1 MAKKQDV
8 KPKITRTKLTPLGAI
23 RLNEGEHGLP
33 KNPRLIKDERFKALC
48 SSVEADPEFMPV
60 RPIVVD
66 EDGIILAGNMRWR
79 ACKELEIDPLPAGWV
94 IQVKGWTLEKKKR
107 FILKD
112 NNQYGEFDW
121 ELLGNEWEIE
131 ELLSGGF
138 SKADLEDLMQD
149 IEDNPYTRKVESPV
163 YEITEE
169 QPELSELYDKGKYEE
184 LIEAIEAADIPDDIR
199 EFLRMA
205 ATRHIEF
212 RYGKIAEFYAHSP
225 FEVQQLF
232 EDSVLVIIDFDQAV
246 ENGFVRLSEEV
257 AQMYMEGVES
267 GKDV

>member
-8 KPKITRTKLTPLGAI
+8 KPKITRTKSTPLGAI

-33 KNPRLIKDERFKALC
+33 KNPRLIKDERFKDLC

-163 YEITEE
+163 YEITTDK
-169 QPELSELYDKGKYEE
+169 PEVWELYDTDKQNEILAKIAEHDDLPE
-184 LIEAIEAADIPDDIR
+184 DIR
-199 EFLRMA
+199 DFLEQA
-205 ATRHIEF
+205 ASRHV
-212 RYGKIAEFYAHSP
+212 RYDYSKIAEFYAHSSK
-225 FEVQQLF
+225 EVQKLF
-232 EDSVLVIIDFDQAV
+232 EDSILVIVDFGQAIDK
-246 ENGFVRLSEEV
+246 GFVKLADDVMALYQEV
-257 AQMYMEGVES
+257 TANV
-267 GKDV
+267 